1 MRTQYVDSVSLS
13 DIARVLVALW
23 LFGCLQLRNTTTPT
37 RASRRID
44 AKRQKNQAVR
54 SVLQVAPAS
63 SILRRYRA
71 AAAAISGGRVPIRA
85 RSTARGIGIV
95 RSPATPALVPT
106 HDTGP
111 C

>member
-54 SVLQVAPAS
+54 SVLQVARRIKGISACPPDQPWLPYRFPCGRMRS
-63 SILRRYRA
+63 HSIYR
-71 AAAAISGGRVPIRA
+71 SEEHT
-85 RSTARGIGIV
+85 SELQ
-95 RSPATPALVPT
+95 S
-106 HDTGP
+106 
-111 C
+111 